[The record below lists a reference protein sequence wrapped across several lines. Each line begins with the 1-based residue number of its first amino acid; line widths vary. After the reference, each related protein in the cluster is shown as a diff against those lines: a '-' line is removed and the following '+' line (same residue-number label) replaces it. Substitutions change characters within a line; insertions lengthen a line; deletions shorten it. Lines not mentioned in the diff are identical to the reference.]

1 MVGGTRIRT
10 VFARMA
16 LGLALTGPCA
26 ALAAGESRQTDMQ
39 PQGLDFV
46 GLYALRQMDPS
57 LTGAGAR
64 ITVLA
69 RSRTYLDN
77 QPQNDYQPNLDHH
90 CFGAARVQMLDSGRG
105 QSGIC
110 DHSTAVCSILAGED
124 REAAAP
130 FLGRFH
136 YQGVAPQADLDVVEL
151 WHFLTDRVFRQS
163 QVKADVVTLSS
174 GSDFED
180 WWTRGLES
188 MAERQGLLVVGSIGN
203 GTDALHPPLF
213 PGAGSN
219 VLGVGVVD
227 PVRSSDLATS
237 IAQFSLARPEHSSC
251 GPTADSRCK
260 PDLVA
265 PGHCLV
271 ASATDPNGYELTDSG
286 SSFATPIVAGI
297 AALLKQKAKQDPGL
311 APANLPET
319 SACLIKAV
327 LMNSAVKLPY
337 WHKGKVGL
345 EDDRFVPLD
354 HAQGAGLIDAVGA
367 YDQLTAGRFQP
378 GPVKASGWDVG
389 RVAKTRAQVYQIDLP
404 RPAGQMITATLVWN
418 RHYQSTYPFDCLADL
433 SANLRLQVWAADP
446 ANPRRDILI
455 DSSDSPVDN
464 VEHIHV
470 KTNPRYRTYQIVVLW
485 SEPDDGKAVQDE
497 EPYGLAWRVAPPRQ
511 DHSILWDDLNGDGV
525 VDDLD
530 YARLVQNWGA
540 SLQSSNRYAVGDIN
554 SDGAIDGTDL
564 EILTAHGARRA
575 EWYTP

>member
-1 MVGGTRIRT
+1 MVGGARILT
-10 VFARMA
+10 AFACVA
-16 LGLALTGPCA
+16 LGLALGGPSG
-26 ALAAGESRQTDMQ
+26 ALAAGESRQMDVQ

-46 GLYALRQMDPS
+46 GMYALRQMDPA

-90 CFGAARVQMLDSGRG
+90 SFKAARVRTLDNGSG

-124 REAAAP
+124 REATTP
-130 FLGRFH
+130 YLGRFH

-151 WHFLTDRVFRQS
+151 WYFLTDRVFRQS
-163 QVKADVVTLSS
+163 EVKADVVTLSS

-180 WWTRGLES
+180 WWTRGLEA
-188 MAERQGLLVVGSIGN
+188 MAERQGLLVVASIGN

-227 PVRSSDLATS
+227 PVNSSDPATS
-237 IAQFSLARPEHSSC
+237 MAYFSLAKPEHSSC

-271 ASATDPNGYELTDSG
+271 ASATDPNGYEPTGSG

-297 AALLKQKAKQDPGL
+297 AGLLVQKARQDPAL
-311 APANLPET
+311 ALATLPET
-319 SACLIKAV
+319 ATCLMKAV

-367 YDQLTAGRFQP
+367 YDQLMAGRFQP
-378 GPVKASGWDVG
+378 GPVKTSGWDVG
-389 RVAKTRAQVYQIDLP
+389 RVAKTHVQVYQIDLP
-404 RPAGQMITATLVWN
+404 RPAGQVITATLVWN
-418 RHYQSTYPFDCLADL
+418 RHYQPTYPFDCLTDL
-433 SANLRLQVWAADP
+433 SANLRVQVWAVDP
-446 ANPRRDILI
+446 ENPKRDLLI

-470 KTNPRYRTYQIVVLW
+470 KASPRYRTYQIVVLW

-497 EPYGLAWRVAPPRQ
+497 EPYGLAWRVAPARE

-540 SLQSSNRYAVGDIN
+540 ALQSSNRYAVGDIN
-554 SDGAIDGTDL
+554 SDGAINETDL
-564 EILTAHGARRA
+564 QILTSRGARRA